1 MIGIIGAMDIEVN
14 YFKEVI
20 ENPQVKTISGID
32 FYSGVIGDQQ
42 VVVAKCGIGKV
53 FAAICAEAM
62 ILNYN
67 PDVIINTGAAG
78 GLSPELNITDIA
90 VATAVVQHDMDTSPL
105 GDPVGLV
112 SGINMIEFPADKE
125 YGDKLVSAAESLGL
139 NCVRGVIASG
149 DTFVATNEQRA
160 KIRGNFN
167 AIACEMEGASVGHVC
182 YVNQVPFV
190 IVRSI
195 SDSSSDSATM
205 EYPEFV
211 KIAAKNSFTVLHK
224 MLGRAL

>member
-32 FYSGVIGDQQ
+32 FYSGVIGNHQ
-42 VVVAKCGIGKV
+42 VVVARCGIGKV

-78 GLSPELNITDIA
+78 GLSPELSITDIA

-112 SGINMIEFPADKE
+112 SGINIVEFPADKS
-125 YGDKLVSAAESLGL
+125 YGDKLVEAAESLGL
-139 NCVRGVIASG
+139 NCVRGIIASG

-160 KIRGNFN
+160 RIRKSFN
-167 AIACEMEGASVGHVC
+167 AIACEMEGAAVGHVC

-211 KIAAKNSFTVLHK
+211 KIAAKNSFEVLYR
-224 MLGRAL
+224 MLGGEL